1 MVRREDF
8 VSEVVGRLVKL
19 APTTPGCSCSR
30 RRRNG
35 VASVADTLVGVACAR
50 SLAAAVVVEECPP
63 PLMFP
68 LQAAGWEPTEGAA
81 SARSRVVVAGSR
93 RRPRFQFVVEAPVE
107 QMVVVMVLTHLTA
120 KATRMCV

>member
-19 APTTPGCSCSR
+19 APTTLGCSCSR

-50 SLAAAVVVEECPP
+50 SLAAAVVVEECPL
-63 PLMFP
+63 LMFP
-68 LQAAGWEPTEGAA
+68 LQAAGWEPTEGAT

-93 RRPRFQFVVEAPVE
+93 RRPRFQFVVEAQVE
-107 QMVVVMVLTHLTA
+107 
-120 KATRMCV
+120 